1 VTFFDDGVR
10 TAKEFKADLIE
21 MLKNPGPRKK
31 KEDRW
36 VSLFHW
42 YSRSF
47 VPVKSEGDKKT
58 KRRDNHDEESEYGVQ
73 LQMLEE
79 LWELAKKR
87 QVLSATIMH
96 ILMFFHDEDVFD
108 DEGIMEW
115 VNHIDKKG
123 SEEDKAIRNKCN
135 KFIEWVQ
142 ESSDE
147 DEEDD
152 DED

>member
-1 VTFFDDGVR
+1 MSKVSGRPEPKRGAAVCASTRRSHYSLAV
-10 TAKEFKADLIE
+10 ASLLSLSVSNDLQ
-21 MLKNPGPRKK
+21 
-31 KEDRW
+31 DRW

-87 QVLSATIMH
+87 QVQQCHAYVGYVTLGTPATH
-96 ILMFFHDEDVFD
+96 GFLRGLHQ
-108 DEGIMEW
+108 
-115 VNHIDKKG
+115 
-123 SEEDKAIRNKCN
+123 AAALTT
-135 KFIEWVQ
+135 
-142 ESSDE
+142 SSLDTKHTYLVGAHSSW
-147 DEEDD
+147 
-152 DED
+152 